1 MTLSENNSDH
11 DSTPKKTIETPTP
24 QVLMLQVSLRR
35 TGEHRK
41 AQKCLCCSY
50 LPQAYCIKTLEWLTL
65 AIAICEVLV
74 IPVQNLHVLN
84 SGFNS
89 QSLCSV
95 SPGTHDIG
103 NNSAGHRQPVA

>member
-1 MTLSENNSDH
+1 MTVR
-11 DSTPKKTIETPTP
+11 PKKTIETPTP

-50 LPQAYCIKTLEWLTL
+50 LLQAYCIKTLEWLTL

-84 SGFNS
+84 SDLIPTRS
-89 QSLCSV
+89 ALSV
-95 SPGTHDIG
+95 LSRTI
-103 NNSAGHRQPVA
+103 